1 MSDIAIRVK
10 NLGKQYRIGAH
21 QKGYQT
27 FREKICRAF
36 SSTFQ
41 RVCAAEREAKR
52 QAETF
57 WALKDICFEIK
68 RGDVVGIIGRNG
80 AGKSTLLKVLS
91 RITEPTLGFAE
102 IRGRLS
108 SLLEVGT
115 GFHPELSGR
124 ENIFL
129 NAAILGMRRAEIGR
143 KFDEIVAFSEVEK
156 FIDTP
161 VKHYSSGMYLRL
173 AFAVAAHLEPDI
185 LLVDEVLAVGDTAFQ
200 KKCLGKMEDV
210 AKEGR
215 TVLFVSHN
223 MSAVRTLCNAGLVLD
238 NGRVAQ
244 SGDVGESIRTYYQAI
259 GVFDNNGPAGGN
271 RPRSGFGRVSL
282 QGIDGNTVPQSQP
295 FVLNTTLRID
305 RETSG
310 FWIFCIMEDMHGR
323 TVFHLREESSTL
335 GMKEAAVGDYDIG
348 IEIPALWLSP
358 GLYSVHFKVIYWGES
373 AAAKHVSDK
382 YPLDVEGTNSAVE
395 SVLHP
400 KAGWCVMPNE
410 TGVSMT
416 DSRDKVLV

>member
-10 NLGKQYRIGAH
+10 NLGKQYRIGGH

-27 FREKICRAF
+27 FREKITHAL
-36 SSTFQ
+36 SSTFR
-41 RVCAAEREAKR
+41 RVLASEADRKREE
-52 QAETF
+52 ETF
-57 WALKDICFEIK
+57 WALKDICFEIR

-129 NAAILGMRRAEIGR
+129 NAAILGMKRAEIGR

-210 AKEGR
+210 AKQGR

-223 MSAVRTLCNAGLVLD
+223 MSAVRTLCNAGLVLN

-244 SGDVGESIRTYYQAI
+244 SGDVGESIRTYYEAI
-259 GVFDNNGPAGGN
+259 GVFDNGSSGRGLLK
-271 RPRSGFGRVSL
+271 SGFGRVSL
-282 QGIDGNTVPQSQP
+282 QGIEGNTVLQSQP

-305 RETSG
+305 RESSG
-310 FWIFCIMEDMHGR
+310 FWLFCIMEDMHGR
-323 TVFHLREESSTL
+323 TVFHLREESSML
-335 GMKEAAVGDYDIG
+335 GMKEAAVGHYNVS
-348 IEIPALWLSP
+348 IELPALWLSP

-373 AAAKHVSDK
+373 ASAKHVSDK

-395 SVLHP
+395 TVLHP
-400 KAGWCVMPNE
+400 KAGWCVAQEEPE
-410 TGVSMT
+410 AALATA
-416 DSRDKVLV
+416 